1 MKERLINFLTR
12 LKENTKSTMPFKL
25 LNSSIAIAIAGI
37 LLSLITYKISRDL
50 SSAVS
55 VLVAT
60 VLLLLALNMI
70 FNNDKRGTD
79 KELYNS
85 HYLFLNRLVSLL
97 LSGESYKSSMIKA
110 SEYLNESQ
118 LKENVIQAVD
128 TAGQVDKVDVLFQI
142 NSKDRNGFEI
152 NGLLQKGFLIKT
164 EREAYVIELF
174 QAYEKYGET
183 YIDSGK
189 SLSHYFSSLNLSAF
203 LCYLVFFMYEAVV
216 NL

>member
-1 MKERLINFLTR
+1 MKERLNNFFAR
-12 LKENTKSTMPFKL
+12 FKENTKSNMPVKL
-25 LNSSIAIAIAGI
+25 LNSSIAIAIVGI
-37 LLSLITYKISRDL
+37 VLSLIMYKISKDL

-70 FNNDKRGTD
+70 FNNDKSGAD

-85 HYLFLNRLVSLL
+85 HYLFLTQLVSLL
-97 LSGESYKSSMIKA
+97 LSGESYKSSMTKA
-110 SEYLNESQ
+110 SDHLSESQ

-128 TAGQVDKVDVLFQI
+128 TAGQVDKVEILFQI
-142 NSKDRNGFEI
+142 NSKDKIGFEI
-152 NGLLQKGFLIKT
+152 NGILQKGFLIRTQK
-164 EREAYVIELF
+164 EAYVIELL
-174 QAYEKYGET
+174 QVCEKYRKT

-189 SLSHYFSSLNLSAF
+189 DISHYFSSLNLSVF
-203 LCYLVFFMYEAVV
+203 LCYLVFFMYEAVI